1 MSITTQR
8 NCPYKPLSKQPL
20 ALVLAQV
27 RFSPILTIDEYIP
40 KIQDYLRK
48 KGYPV
53 YSHQQNVA
61 FEVPPVDLINVK
73 QILINQW
80 RFESPSLD
88 AVILIDK
95 EQVIFQNS
103 RYTKFEDFIGSFIDI
118 LKFVLQIT
126 EHEEFGVVVRLGL
139 RYIDQI
145 RKQSDTDDID
155 LYLRPELQGMICS
168 EYANNKKQYSIVSI
182 GNTKPADNFEGQLV
196 MRVIRGEKGMDIPP
210 DLMPSAPANRKT
222 VAPDEDIAMVDM
234 DHYWV
239 GSMGPDVRITQIIE
253 EIFFRMHDTIING
266 FHNSVISEDGIKKW
280 Q

>member
-1 MSITTQR
+1 MSTTTQR
-8 NCPYKPLSKQPL
+8 NCPYKHLSKQPL

-27 RFSPILTIDEYIP
+27 RFSPILTIEGYIP
-40 KIQDYLRK
+40 KIQDNLRK
-48 KGYPV
+48 NGYPV
-53 YSHQQNVA
+53 YSQQQNIV
-61 FEVPPVDLINVK
+61 FEMPPVDPVNVK
-73 QILINQW
+73 QTLITQW

-88 AVILIDK
+88 TVIIIDK
-95 EQVIFQNS
+95 EQVLFLTS
-103 RYTKFEDFIGSFIDI
+103 KYTKFEDFIRSFIKV

-155 LYLRPELQGMICS
+155 LYLRPELQGMVCS
-168 EYANNKKQYSIVSI
+168 EYANNKKQYSIVSV
-182 GNTKPADNFEGQLV
+182 GSTRPAGNFEGQLV
-196 MRVIRGEKGMDIPP
+196 IRVIRGEKGMDIPP

-253 EIFFRMHDTIING
+253 EMFFRMHDTIING

>member
-40 KIQDYLRK
+40 KIQDFLRK

-118 LKFVLQIT
+118 LKFILQVT
-126 EHEEFGVVVRLGL
+126 EHEKFGVVVRLGL

-145 RKQSDTDDID
+145 RKQYDTDDID
-155 LYLRPELQGMICS
+155 SYLCQELQGMVCS
-168 EYANNKKQYSIVSI
+168 EYANDTKHYSIVSI
-182 GNTKPADNFEGQLV
+182 GSTKPADNFEGQLV
-196 MRVIRGEKGMDIPP
+196 IRVIRGEKGMDLPP
-210 DLMPSAPANRKT
+210 DLMQSAPANRKT
-222 VAPDEDIAMVDM
+222 VTQDEDIAIVDM

-239 GSMGPDVRITQIIE
+239 GSMGPDVHITQTIE
-253 EIFFRMHDTIING
+253 EMFFRMHDTIING